1 MTSTQIFKLYQYVYN
16 SRKHLLEMLA
26 DRGYNIDH
34 LKGYTED
41 EIKTMLNE
49 QYNGKFNILPD
60 IGPLDIILEKTKDV
74 NDNNEKE
81 KIYIKYRLDD
91 KFKGTTS
98 LNLQINEIYE
108 KFLTTKDTL
117 IILNISRVLMKIGV
131 KDKSDEEQHLFITKN
146 YFVQLFGLENFLFNV
161 SHHQFVPKHRVLSKQ
176 ETIDFL
182 AKFNITLKNIPTIK
196 RDDPQAKYIG
206 LRPKQICEITAEN
219 ITSGI
224 TERYRVCI
232 N

>member
-60 IGPLDIILEKTKDV
+60 IGPLDIILEKTKKV

-98 LNLQINEIYE
+98 LNAQINEIYE
-108 KFLTTKDTL
+108 KYLTTKDTL
-117 IILNISRVLMKIGV
+117 IILNISRVLMKVGV

-176 ETIDFL
+176 ETVDFL

-219 ITSGI
+219 ITSGV